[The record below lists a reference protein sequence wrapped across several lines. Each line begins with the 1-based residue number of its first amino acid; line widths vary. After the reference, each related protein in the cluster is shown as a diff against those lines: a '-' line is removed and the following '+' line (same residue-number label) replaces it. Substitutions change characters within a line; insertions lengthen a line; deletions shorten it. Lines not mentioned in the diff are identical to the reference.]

1 MASNRARVSGFT
13 LLELIIVLM
22 VMVSLLALAWPNLQ
36 RPLRR
41 TSLSEA
47 AQTLRGAIDD
57 SRYQAITTGT
67 PVFVQLR
74 QGNEMVRS
82 GSFDSFMS
90 DEVDFAST
98 STSLQPVTMK
108 QPSVRSLQVESQIAI
123 RTWRLPAS
131 VVISDVRWTLEP
143 PAEEFGLS
151 DAASD
156 SVSQVA
162 EVQSDTMMATGVD
175 QAGNLYG
182 GVSGQTW
189 WLPLVAT
196 GQGRDAAI
204 VLLDTSIDEEITVTF
219 ASATGALEV
228 IK

>member
-1 MASNRARVSGFT
+1 MASNRDRESGFS

-36 RPLRR
+36 RPLRL
-41 TSLSEA
+41 TSLSQA
-47 AQTLRGAIDD
+47 AQTLRSAIDD

-74 QGNEMVRS
+74 QGKEMVRS

-90 DEVDFAST
+90 DEEDFAST
-98 STSLQPVTMK
+98 RTSPQPATIK
-108 QPSVRSLQVESQIAI
+108 QPSARSLQVEYSAI
-123 RTWRLPAS
+123 RTWTLPAS
-131 VVISDVRWTLEP
+131 IVISDVRWTLEP

-151 DAASD
+151 ESPLD
-156 SVSQVA
+156 SISQLA
-162 EVQSDTMMATGVD
+162 EVQSDAMMATGVD

-182 GVSGQTW
+182 GASGQTW

-204 VLLDTSIDEEITVTF
+204 VLLDTSINEEITVTF

-228 IK
+228 VK